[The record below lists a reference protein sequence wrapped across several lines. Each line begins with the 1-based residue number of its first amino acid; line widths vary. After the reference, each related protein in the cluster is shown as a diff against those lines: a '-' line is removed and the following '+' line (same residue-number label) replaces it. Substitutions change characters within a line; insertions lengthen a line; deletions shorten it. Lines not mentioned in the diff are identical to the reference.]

1 MTRPPKKR
9 NVPVVEDVN
18 KAKHPP
24 FEHQRLLET
33 SWTKWQKGEWTELA
47 AIPMEEISEHTDRA
61 KVALLIGA
69 AKAQLGDTDEARVS
83 IQQARAWGCNRGLIA
98 RVITSTIHNSLGRIA
113 VSLENDSDAT
123 RHFEAAF
130 SLVETGTDTP
140 LLARTRRVRETARMG
155 LLPDAAKIIGEDMRT
170 MRAAPVDHSARLDSM
185 RTELDLLSHELS
197 LSLRRGQIMN
207 PGNVARDRQDN
218 LAARAVSQLGQDLW
232 VIEQTDA
239 KRNGFF
245 VEFGATDG
253 VLLSN
258 TWLLETEFDWTG
270 ICAEPNPVMF
280 EQLRANRR
288 CMTSSACIGGVSGQ
302 DVEFILANAF
312 GGIADYATADH
323 HAQRREDF
331 RRDGKTMRVT
341 TVSLE
346 DFLIAHDAPREIDY
360 LSIDTEGSEYEILR
374 HFPFDQW
381 SIRLITV
388 EHNRTPMRE
397 SIRQLLEPLG
407 YHRTEVEFD
416 DWYSM
421 SQKT

>member
-1 MTRPPKKR
+1 MTKPPKKR
-9 NVPVVEDVN
+9 KVPVVQDVDRTN
-18 KAKHPP
+18 DPP

-69 AKAQLGDTDEARVS
+69 AKAQLGDTDEARML
-83 IQQARAWGCNRGLIA
+83 IQQARAWGCSGGLIA
-98 RVITSTIHNSLGRIA
+98 RLLTSTVHNSLGRVA
-113 VSLENDSDAT
+113 VSLENDGSAT

-140 LLARTRRVRETARMG
+140 VLARTRRVRETARMG

-170 MRAAPVDHSARLDSM
+170 MRAAPADYSARLASM
-185 RTELDLLSHELS
+185 RTELDLLNHELS
-197 LSLRRGQIMN
+197 LSLQRGQIMN
-207 PGNVARDRQDN
+207 PGTTEQDS

-232 VIEQTDA
+232 VIEQTGA

-253 VLLSN
+253 VRLSN

-288 CMTSSACIGGVSGQ
+288 CITSSACIGGVSGQ
-302 DVEFILANAF
+302 EVEFILADAF
-312 GGIADYATADH
+312 GGIADYAMADH
-323 HAQRREDF
+323 HAQRRDDF

-346 DFLIAHDAPREIDY
+346 DFLIAHDAPRKIDY

-397 SIRQLLEPLG
+397 NIRQLLEPLG
-407 YHRTEVEFD
+407 YQRTEVEFD

-421 SQKT
+421 IQ